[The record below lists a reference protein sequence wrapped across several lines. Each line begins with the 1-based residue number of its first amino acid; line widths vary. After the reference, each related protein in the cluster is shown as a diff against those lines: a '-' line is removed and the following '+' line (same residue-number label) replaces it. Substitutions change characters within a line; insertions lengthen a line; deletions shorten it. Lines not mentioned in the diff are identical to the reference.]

1 MSNSKDAVRKILDA
15 VKADKRTS
23 LTAPEGKLVCD
34 AYGIPVPKEGVA
46 KSAAEAAKI
55 ATDMGFPVVM
65 KIVSPDI
72 LHKTEAGGVMVGVK
86 TAADAEKNYA
96 TILANAK
103 KYKAD
108 AKIEGIQVQQML
120 LGGQEVIIGAV
131 TDGSFGKLV
140 AFGLGGVLVEVLK
153 DITFRLAPATKEDAL
168 SMLDG
173 IQAHE
178 MLKGVRGSDPANRDA
193 IADIIVNVS
202 KLITDFPE
210 IAEMDL
216 NPVFATKSNAIAA
229 DVRIVVDFE
238 PKPPRPRPNHDDIV
252 RQMNR
257 IMKPKSVAVIG
268 ASAENGKIG
277 NSVMKNLINGGY
289 KGEIYPIHPK
299 ADEIMG
305 KKVYKSVKDVP
316 GEVDIAVFAIPA
328 NFVAG
333 ALIECG
339 EKKVVGAILIP
350 SGYAETGN
358 IKGQEEIQA
367 IGQKYG
373 IRLMGPNIYGFYY
386 THANLCATFC
396 TAYDVKGS
404 AALSSQSGGIGMAI
418 IGFSR
423 SAKMGVSA
431 IVGLGNKSD
440 IDEDDLLTFFEQ
452 DDNTQII
459 AQHCEDLK
467 DGRAFAEVAKRVSKK
482 KPIVVLKAGR
492 TSAGAKAAS
501 SHTGALAGNDKI
513 YEDVFNQSGVIRARS
528 LRDMLEFARGIPV
541 LPTPKGENV
550 VIITGAGGSGVLLSD
565 ACIDNNLQADDDP
578 AGSRCGVPQ
587 VHPAVRR
594 GRQPGRHH
602 RRRAADHL
610 RQHRQARARRPA
622 HPFADPRLLAHHRDA
637 ADGVCEEH
645 GRGEERD
652 EGQGHREA
660 DRGLAGRR
668 HRGRGSRRLSLPER
682 HRRLRLLDRNSGRG
696 ARREVQVGAR
706 RGPAVSVN
714 SSHSGMRA
722 SRGPGMRI
730 PGSRCARTGMHG
742 NQARF
747 AFQPS
752 RCHRPIQ
759 RRGDGEAG
767 AGRQRIDHEILKS
780 GMPARRPELQNL
792 DHADHHDGDR
802 CREQPVPRI
811 GQAEA
816 SPTRTKASA
825 CSPSW
830 PRSECGRKRGG
841 PSVAKVTAA
850 ARSQAM
856 ILRMMVIATG

>member
-1 MSNSKDAVRKILDA
+1 MDVREKPMSHSKDAVRKILDA
-15 VKADKRTS
+15 VKADKRSS

-46 KSAAEAAKI
+46 KSATEAVKLASG
-55 ATDMGFPVVM
+55 MGFPVVM

-86 TAADAEKNYA
+86 TAEDVEKNYA

-103 KYKAD
+103 KYKSD

-153 DITFRLAPATKEDAL
+153 DITFRMAPATKDDAL

-193 IADIIVNVS
+193 IAGIIVNVS
-202 KLITDFPE
+202 QLITDFPE
-210 IAEMDL
+210 ISEMDL
-216 NPVFATKSNAIAA
+216 NPVFATKSDAIAA
-229 DVRIVVDFE
+229 DVRIVVDFD

-268 ASAENGKIG
+268 ASAETGKIG

-299 ADEIMG
+299 ADEILG
-305 KKVYKSVKDVP
+305 KKVYKSVKDIP

-328 NFVAG
+328 SLVAG
-333 ALIECG
+333 ALTECG

-358 IKGQEEIQA
+358 MKGQEEIQA

-565 ACIDNNLQADDDP
+565 ACIDNKLSLMTIPPDLDAAFRKFIPPFGAAGNPVDITGGEPPITYVNTVKLGLEDP
-578 AGSRCGVPQ
+578 RIHSLILGYWHTIVTPPMVFAKNMVEVKNAMKAKGIEKPIVASLAGDIEVEE
-587 VHPAVRR
+587 
-594 GRQPGRHH
+594 
-602 RRRAADHL
+602 AADYL
-610 RQHRQARARRPA
+610 YQNGIVAYAYSTEIPVA
-622 HPFADPRLLAHHRDA
+622 VLGAKYKWA
-637 ADGVCEEH
+637 
-645 GRGEERD
+645 
-652 EGQGHREA
+652 
-660 DRGLAGRR
+660 
-668 HRGRGSRRLSLPER
+668 
-682 HRRLRLLDRNSGRG
+682 RG
-696 ARREVQVGAR
+696 AG
-706 RGPAVSVN
+706 
-714 SSHSGMRA
+714 
-722 SRGPGMRI
+722 
-730 PGSRCARTGMHG
+730 
-742 NQARF
+742 
-747 AFQPS
+747 
-752 RCHRPIQ
+752 
-759 RRGDGEAG
+759 
-767 AGRQRIDHEILKS
+767 L
-780 GMPARRPELQNL
+780 L
-792 DHADHHDGDR
+792 
-802 CREQPVPRI
+802 
-811 GQAEA
+811 
-816 SPTRTKASA
+816 
-825 CSPSW
+825 
-830 PRSECGRKRGG
+830 
-841 PSVAKVTAA
+841 
-850 ARSQAM
+850 
-856 ILRMMVIATG
+856 

>member
-1 MSNSKDAVRKILDA
+1 MSNSKDAVRKILDL

-46 KSAAEAAKI
+46 KSAAEASKI
-55 ATDMGFPVVM
+55 ATAMGFPVVM

-103 KYKAD
+103 KYKSD
-108 AKIEGIQVQQML
+108 AKIEGIQIQQML
-120 LGGQEVIIGAV
+120 LGGQEVIVGAV

-153 DITFRLAPATKEDAL
+153 DITFRLAPATKQDAL

-202 KLITDFPE
+202 RLITDFPE
-210 IAEMDL
+210 ITEMDL
-216 NPVFATKSNAIAA
+216 NPVFATKDNAIAA
-229 DVRIVVDFE
+229 DVRIVVDFA
-238 PKPPRPRPNHDDIV
+238 PKAPRPRPKHDDIV

-257 IMKPKSVAVIG
+257 IMKPKAVAVIG

-299 ADEIMG
+299 ADEILG

-316 GEVDIAVFAIPA
+316 GEIDIAVFAIPA
-328 NFVAG
+328 SLVAP

-358 IKGQEEIQA
+358 VKGQEELQA

-386 THANLCATFC
+386 TPVNLCATFC

-528 LRDMLEFARGIPV
+528 LRDMLEFARGIPI

-565 ACIDNNLQADDDP
+565 ACIDNKLSLMTIPPDLDAAFRKFIPPFGAAGNPVDITGGEPPITYVNTVKLGLEDP
-578 AGSRCGVPQ
+578 RIHALILGYWHTIVTPPMVFARNMVEVKNEMKAKGIEKPIVVSLAGDIEVEE
-587 VHPAVRR
+587 
-594 GRQPGRHH
+594 
-602 RRRAADHL
+602 AADYL
-610 RQHRQARARRPA
+610 YQNGIVAYAYSTEIPVA
-622 HPFADPRLLAHHRDA
+622 VLGAKYKWA
-637 ADGVCEEH
+637 
-645 GRGEERD
+645 
-652 EGQGHREA
+652 
-660 DRGLAGRR
+660 
-668 HRGRGSRRLSLPER
+668 
-682 HRRLRLLDRNSGRG
+682 RG
-696 ARREVQVGAR
+696 AG
-706 RGPAVSVN
+706 
-714 SSHSGMRA
+714 
-722 SRGPGMRI
+722 
-730 PGSRCARTGMHG
+730 
-742 NQARF
+742 
-747 AFQPS
+747 
-752 RCHRPIQ
+752 
-759 RRGDGEAG
+759 
-767 AGRQRIDHEILKS
+767 L
-780 GMPARRPELQNL
+780 L
-792 DHADHHDGDR
+792 
-802 CREQPVPRI
+802 
-811 GQAEA
+811 
-816 SPTRTKASA
+816 
-825 CSPSW
+825 
-830 PRSECGRKRGG
+830 
-841 PSVAKVTAA
+841 
-850 ARSQAM
+850 
-856 ILRMMVIATG
+856 

>member
-1 MSNSKDAVRKILDA
+1 MSNSKDAVRKILDL

-55 ATDMGFPVVM
+55 ATGMGFPVVM

-86 TAADAEKNYA
+86 TAAEVEKNYA

-103 KYKAD
+103 KYKSD

-120 LGGQEVIIGAV
+120 MGGQEVIVGAV

-153 DITFRLAPATKEDAL
+153 DITFRLAPATKQDAL

-216 NPVFATKSNAIAA
+216 NPVFATKENAIAA
-229 DVRIVVDFE
+229 DVRIVVDFA

-305 KKVYKSVKDVP
+305 KKVYKSVKDIP

-328 NFVAG
+328 SLVAG

-358 IKGQEEIQA
+358 VKGQEEIQA

-386 THANLCATFC
+386 TPANLCATFC
-396 TAYDVKGS
+396 TAYDVKGG

-452 DDNTQII
+452 DDNTKII

-528 LRDMLEFARGIPV
+528 LRDMLDFARGIPM

-565 ACIDNNLQADDDP
+565 ACIDNKLSLMTIPPDLDAAFRKFIPPFGAAGNPVDITGGEPPITYVNTVKLGLEDP
-578 AGSRCGVPQ
+578 RIHSLILGYWHTIVTPPMVFARNMVEVKNEMKAKGIEKPMVASLAGDIEVEE
-587 VHPAVRR
+587 
-594 GRQPGRHH
+594 
-602 RRRAADHL
+602 AADYL
-610 RQHRQARARRPA
+610 YQNGIVAYAYSTEIPVA
-622 HPFADPRLLAHHRDA
+622 VFGAKYKWA
-637 ADGVCEEH
+637 
-645 GRGEERD
+645 
-652 EGQGHREA
+652 
-660 DRGLAGRR
+660 
-668 HRGRGSRRLSLPER
+668 
-682 HRRLRLLDRNSGRG
+682 RG
-696 ARREVQVGAR
+696 AG
-706 RGPAVSVN
+706 
-714 SSHSGMRA
+714 
-722 SRGPGMRI
+722 
-730 PGSRCARTGMHG
+730 
-742 NQARF
+742 
-747 AFQPS
+747 
-752 RCHRPIQ
+752 
-759 RRGDGEAG
+759 
-767 AGRQRIDHEILKS
+767 L
-780 GMPARRPELQNL
+780 L
-792 DHADHHDGDR
+792 
-802 CREQPVPRI
+802 
-811 GQAEA
+811 
-816 SPTRTKASA
+816 
-825 CSPSW
+825 
-830 PRSECGRKRGG
+830 
-841 PSVAKVTAA
+841 
-850 ARSQAM
+850 
-856 ILRMMVIATG
+856 